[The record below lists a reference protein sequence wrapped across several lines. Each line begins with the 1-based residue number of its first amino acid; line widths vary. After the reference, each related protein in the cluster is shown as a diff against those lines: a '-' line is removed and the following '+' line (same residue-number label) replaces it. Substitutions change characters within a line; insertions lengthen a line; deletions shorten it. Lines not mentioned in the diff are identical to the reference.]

1 MQHQLRRAM
10 SYSPYPPFS
19 PYSPYDAYGYPTMPQ
34 YAVPQQFRSPG
45 LQGTHG
51 MPVAR
56 AVPYVQSVLHT
67 SPCQPRVVPNKTPAS
82 QKRAATLD
90 DAPET
95 PRANKTPRA
104 ASQTPAP
111 QTVDMG
117 TQTDLSGPVVTLAE
131 SKRLSQLAADKATTD
146 ARSVTRQPER
156 PTRYRGGTCKSSKY
170 KVRFAG
176 RRPPNAAPVLL
187 LNNDGI

>member
-1 MQHQLRRAM
+1 
-10 SYSPYPPFS
+10 
-19 PYSPYDAYGYPTMPQ
+19 
-34 YAVPQQFRSPG
+34 
-45 LQGTHG
+45 

-156 PTRYRGGTCKSSKY
+156 PTRHRGGTCKSSKY